1 MEAKTPR
8 PKRDLSKDPPIL
20 RQLLRIVPK
29 KQRGRIVLLLIGSI
43 LGAVL
48 ETVTVGMMLPF
59 MNTIMDIDTLE
70 GSRWRIVIYRVFG
83 CESVTDL
90 LIVIA
95 LLLAFLYVAKGV
107 YKYLLQYAQARSFSR
122 MRTQI
127 SISLFDTLLNMPYRY
142 HLHNTTAEMQRTV
155 TTDVDRSFYLITNL
169 MTVISEGAASLGI
182 LLLLVSVDPA
192 LTIGAILLISAIMLL
207 ANRVVLPVIRKRGHQ
222 ELMNNTGM
230 LAWVNQAAGGLKGIY
245 AGRRQAYFVKSYA
258 EHASSAAENHA
269 SITVLM
275 TLPKE
280 LVETLTMAGIFV
292 FMAVLVG
299 RGGDLTNMLPLF
311 ATFAIAAVRLIPVAN
326 RVTNALAEIN
336 YKRYSLS
343 AVYHIIADNGVDV
356 DSKALRSAAEGVRPL
371 ASTEPLTEGVKIE
384 HLRFR
389 FEDAQ
394 EDLYTDLSLTI
405 PAGKSVAFIGVTG
418 SGKTTLADVLLGLH
432 APLSGRVLAD
442 GHNIH
447 EEPVWWADRV
457 GYIPQMIYLCNDS
470 IRKNV
475 AFGFSEK
482 DIDDTRVWHCLEE
495 AQLKEFVEGL
505 PDGLDSLTG
514 ENGVRLSGGQRQ
526 RIGIARA
533 LYTDPQFL
541 VMDEATS
548 ALDNETER
556 AIIESVNR
564 LAGKKTLLII
574 AHRLTTIEDCDLV
587 FRIENGQAR
596 LVREKGKA
604 G

>member
-1 MEAKTPR
+1 M
-8 PKRDLSKDPPIL
+8 
-20 RQLLRIVPK
+20 
-29 KQRGRIVLLLIGSI
+29 
-43 LGAVL
+43 
-48 ETVTVGMMLPF
+48 
-59 MNTIMDIDTLE
+59 
-70 GSRWRIVIYRVFG
+70 
-83 CESVTDL
+83 
-90 LIVIA
+90 
-95 LLLAFLYVAKGV
+95 
-107 YKYLLQYAQARSFSR
+107 
-122 MRTQI
+122 
-127 SISLFDTLLNMPYRY
+127 
-142 HLHNTTAEMQRTV
+142 
-155 TTDVDRSFYLITNL
+155 
-169 MTVISEGAASLGI
+169 
-182 LLLLVSVDPA
+182 
-192 LTIGAILLISAIMLL
+192 
-207 ANRVVLPVIRKRGHQ
+207 
-222 ELMNNTGM
+222 
-230 LAWVNQAAGGLKGIY
+230 
-245 AGRRQAYFVKSYA
+245 
-258 EHASSAAENHA
+258 
-269 SITVLM
+269 
-275 TLPKE
+275 
-280 LVETLTMAGIFV
+280 
-292 FMAVLVG
+292 
-299 RGGDLTNMLPLF
+299 
-311 ATFAIAAVRLIPVAN
+311 
-326 RVTNALAEIN
+326 
-336 YKRYSLS
+336 
-343 AVYHIIADNGVDV
+343 
-356 DSKALRSAAEGVRPL
+356 
-371 ASTEPLTEGVKIE
+371 
-384 HLRFR
+384 
-389 FEDAQ
+389 
-394 EDLYTDLSLTI
+394 
-405 PAGKSVAFIGVTG
+405 AFIGVTG

-482 DIDDTRVWHCLEE
+482 DIDDARVWHCLEE